1 MILWSPLIVP
11 HARTGREPNARA
23 RALDGAAAPCIGTP
37 IRGAAAHSGTAA
49 LSLTRSLSLAAAL
62 CLTVA
67 FAPTPASAHPL
78 APALFELQEVAP
90 GRTNALW
97 RTSRLQPRGANLRPT
112 LTPDCR
118 ALGAP
123 EYSEVDRAV
132 EVRWSL
138 DCGAEG
144 LVGRH
149 VAVEGLD
156 RAQIDALVRITL
168 ADGRTI
174 NRMLRARDPDLEIPE
189 RQTRAEVMRVYASLG
204 IEHILTGFDHLFFVL
219 GLLLLIAGTRRLVQ
233 TITAFTLGHSL
244 TLTLAVL
251 GVSNVPS
258 GPVELLIAISVLIL
272 AVELANALEPG
283 HPVGAI
289 ERRPWLM
296 GVTFGLLHGMGFAG
310 ALREIGLPQEE
321 IPMALFSFNLGIEIG
336 QLMFVAAVL
345 LVLYAS
351 RPLLARA
358 PRWMTP
364 LPAYALGAMAAYWC
378 FERGAGLFGA

>member
-1 MILWSPLIVP
+1 MISRSRLIP
-11 HARTGREPNARA
+11 PNARA
-23 RALDGAAAPCIGTP
+23 EHESEAHDAPFAAALHH
-37 IRGAAAHSGTAA
+37 AAALHPAAA
-49 LSLTRSLSLAAAL
+49 LLRAAALWLAATLCLAAAL
-62 CLTVA
+62 A
-67 FAPTPASAHPL
+67 GAPASAHPL
-78 APALFELQEVAP
+78 APALFELQEVEP
-90 GRTNALW
+90 GRTTALW
-97 RTSRLQPRGANLRPT
+97 RTSRLQPRGTKVRPT

-123 EYSEVDRAV
+123 EYIEVDRAV

-144 LVGRH
+144 LVGRR

-156 RAQIDALVRITL
+156 RAQIDALVRIAL

-174 NRMLRARDPDLEIPE
+174 SRMLRARDPELEIPA
-189 RQTRAEVMRVYASLG
+189 RQTRTEVMRVYASLG

-219 GLLLLIAGTRRLVQ
+219 GLLLLIEGTRRLVQ

-251 GVSNVPS
+251 GVTRVPP

-272 AVELANALEPG
+272 AVELAHALEPER
-283 HPVGAI
+283 PAGAI

-336 QLMFVAAVL
+336 QVMFVAVVL
-345 LVLYAS
+345 LVLYAA
-351 RPLLARA
+351 RPLLSRT